1 MAAAADKKPGEQ
13 GARER
18 FWHMRFWNGMWIT
31 GWFRL
36 LGRNRFAVSPSRVGM
51 TLIIS
56 MLTLMHLALW
66 AIQKLIYG
74 RRIARTEIEKAPI
87 FVIGHWRS
95 GTTLLHELMV
105 LDRRHTYPDACMCF
119 APNHFLVSTWFLGG
133 LIRRM
138 MPSKR
143 PMDNMKFDARR
154 PQEDEF
160 AMCNMGV
167 PSPILTIAFANRPP
181 QYPEYLDLRGLP
193 PEALARWKRA
203 LMWFLKCITV
213 RDARRIVL
221 KSPPHT
227 ARIKTLLEMFPDARF
242 VHIVRD
248 PVTVFV
254 STVYLWKR
262 LYRRD
267 GLQVPKFE
275 GLDEYVFETFNRMY
289 AALERDRALVE
300 PSRFCEVRYEDL
312 VKDPIGQTRSIYEH
326 LELGEFDQVLPA
338 LEQYV
343 ADQKDYQTNRYEI
356 SDETRAEIRRRWSK
370 FIEQYGYAT
379 EPASV

>member
-1 MAAAADKKPGEQ
+1 MTAAAEKKPQEQ

-18 FWHMRFWNGMWIT
+18 FWHMRFWNGMWFT

-36 LGRNRFAVSPSRVGM
+36 LARNRFAISPSRVGM
-51 TLIIS
+51 ALIIS
-56 MLTLMHLALW
+56 MLTFVHLVLW
-66 AIQKLIYG
+66 AIQQLIYG
-74 RRIARTEIEKAPI
+74 RRIARIEIPHDPI

-119 APNHFLVSTWFLGG
+119 APNHFLVSTWFLGS

-138 MPSKR
+138 VPSKR

-193 PEALARWKRA
+193 PGALARWKR
-203 LMWFLKCITV
+203 
-213 RDARRIVL
+213 
-221 KSPPHT
+221 
-227 ARIKTLLEMFPDARF
+227 KTLLEMFPDARF

-248 PVTVFV
+248 PVVVFA

-275 GLDEYVFETFNRMY
+275 GLEEHVFETFNRMY
-289 AALERDRALVE
+289 AALEQDRPLVDS
-300 PSRFCEVRYEDL
+300 SRFCEVRYEDL
-312 VKDPIGQTRSIYEH
+312 VKDPIGQMREDLVKDPIGQMRAVYDQ
-326 LELGEFDQVLPA
+326 LELGEFDEVLPA
-338 LEQYV
+338 LKEYM
-343 ADQKDYQTNRYEI
+343 ADQKGYKTNRYEI
-356 SDETRAEIRRRWSK
+356 SEETRAEVRRRWSK
-370 FIEQYGYAT
+370 FFKQYGYAT
-379 EPASV
+379 EPARV